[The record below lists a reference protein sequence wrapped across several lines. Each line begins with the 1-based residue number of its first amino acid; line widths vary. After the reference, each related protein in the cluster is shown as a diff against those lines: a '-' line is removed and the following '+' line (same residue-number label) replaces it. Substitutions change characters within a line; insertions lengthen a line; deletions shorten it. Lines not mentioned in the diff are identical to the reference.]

1 MYSTTININ
10 KTSMYSTKYPII
22 HKNHHKQYMKQRV
35 TTFND
40 ELFLAKCSTSRK
52 WGRLVCAKWE
62 AVIQRGENAII
73 ITGIGQNE
81 IPSA

>member
-1 MYSTTININ
+1 MYSTTINTNITSNIN
-10 KTSMYSTKYPII
+10 VLYKVS
-22 HKNHHKQYMKQRV
+22 NHSQKPPQAIQRV

-62 AVIQRGENAII
+62 AVIQRGEKM
-73 ITGIGQNE
+73 
-81 IPSA
+81 PL

>member
-22 HKNHHKQYMKQRV
+22 HKNHHKHYTKQRV

-40 ELFLAKCSTSRK
+40 ELFLAKSSTSQK

-62 AVIQRGENAII
+62 AVIQRGEKM
-73 ITGIGQNE
+73 
-81 IPSA
+81 PL

>member
-1 MYSTTININ
+1 
-10 KTSMYSTKYPII
+10 MYSTKYPII
-22 HKNHHKQYMKQRV
+22 HKTHHKQYMKQRV

-40 ELFLAKCSTSRK
+40 ELFLAKSSTSQK
-52 WGRLVCAKWE
+52 WGRLVCVKWE

-81 IPSA
+81 LPSA